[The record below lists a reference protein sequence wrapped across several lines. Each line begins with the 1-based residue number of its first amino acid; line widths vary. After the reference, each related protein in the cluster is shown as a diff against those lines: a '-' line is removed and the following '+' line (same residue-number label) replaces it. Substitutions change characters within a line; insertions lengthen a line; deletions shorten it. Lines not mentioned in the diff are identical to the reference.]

1 MTGNE
6 REFVLEQPGMP
17 PYPYQW
23 SNDVAGV
30 DCAGPYY
37 WSEPPEDC
45 TQVWGVVYTLPD
57 NGGYLAGWS
66 CGEMDLSGVSDHV
79 HSSLIEA
86 ANAAEK
92 MAKMKAE
99 KLLIESQND

>member
-23 SNDVAGV
+23 SNDVGGV
-30 DCAGPYY
+30 ECAGPYY
-37 WSEPPEDC
+37 CSEPPEDC
-45 TQVWGVVYTLPD
+45 TQAWGVVYTLPD

-79 HSSLIEA
+79 HSSLIKA
-86 ANAAEK
+86 ANAAEQT
-92 MAKMKAE
+92 AKVKAE

>member
-23 SNDVAGV
+23 SNEIAGV
-30 DCAGPYY
+30 DSAGPYY

-45 TQVWGVVYTLPD
+45 TQVWGVVFTLPD

-66 CGEMDLSGVSDHV
+66 CGEMDLSGVSDQIHT
-79 HSSLIEA
+79 SLIEA
-86 ANAAEK
+86 AKAAEL
-92 MAKMKAE
+92 MAKVQAE
-99 KLLIESQND
+99 KLLQDSLND

>member
-1 MTGNE
+1 MTGSE
-6 REFVLEQPGMP
+6 REFVLEQPGTP

-23 SNDVAGV
+23 SNDIAGV
-30 DCAGPYY
+30 DCTGPYY

-45 TQVWGVVYTLPD
+45 TQVWGVVFILPD

-79 HSSLIEA
+79 HKSLIEA

-92 MAKMKAE
+92 MAKVQAE
-99 KLLIESQND
+99 KLLAETIND